1 MPEVQTGDDIVP
13 KLHCWPRRAASLKT
27 NAQVHQRVADARVA
41 MQQQQQQHPQEPC
54 SAAAD
59 MLLMPHLMQQLH
71 HQQHLAAAT
80 AAD

>member
-41 MQQQQQQHPQEPC
+41 MQQQQQHPQEPC